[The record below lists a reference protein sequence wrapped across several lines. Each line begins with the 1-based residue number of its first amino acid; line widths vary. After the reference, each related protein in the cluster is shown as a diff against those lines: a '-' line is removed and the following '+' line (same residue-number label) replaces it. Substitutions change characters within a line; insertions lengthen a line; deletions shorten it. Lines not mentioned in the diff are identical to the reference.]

1 MKTNR
6 DENRGAVPN
15 QTVELLSHTCL
26 FSSLCLHLC
35 SGLFDKSNI
44 QSLCLKVGKP
54 HPSFILSLC
63 NSAASVLT
71 LTVFWSRAL
80 FLLFPKQFVCLFW
93 TNRATLPFLTAE
105 PTRILSPLMLEII
118 KSIIRRLWCDL
129 VRSLYGRSTLDMSRL
144 FWQIIS
150 KWQTDWGLSTVT
162 GFKLLN
168 VFHENFQRSRKDSLL
183 KQLSSIQRMIRW
195 CWWWWWW
202 AALGFQVLFLSKI

>member
-6 DENRGAVPN
+6 DENRGVVPN
-15 QTVELLSHTCL
+15 QTVELFFSLSTPVFRLIWQIKHSIIVSKGGKTTSVIHSVFMQLCCL
-26 FSSLCLHLC
+26 CIDSDHLLKQSTFSAVS
-35 SGLFDKSNI
+35 
-44 QSLCLKVGKP
+44 Q
-54 HPSFILSLC
+54 
-63 NSAASVLT
+63 T
-71 LTVFWSRAL
+71 
-80 FLLFPKQFVCLFW
+80 VCLFW

-129 VRSLYGRSTLDMSRL
+129 VRSVYGRSALDMSWL

-162 GFKLLN
+162 GFKLLD
-168 VFHENFQRSRKDSLL
+168 VFHENFHRSRKDSLL